1 MTDRG
6 IRIGLEFFSY
16 EIAFERF
23 VCADGTPFGVRID
36 E

>member
-1 MTDRG
+1 MTDKG
-6 IRIGLEFFSY
+6 IRIGIDFYSY
-16 EIAFERF
+16 PIAFERF